1 MGYVDRY
8 RGGDHRA
15 VVGQAD
21 RQASIDALRLVLV
34 VAVNEHFIS
43 IEFEAAATNQQLAGL
58 SKLANMSLS
67 VQLIKGQSI

>member
-1 MGYVDRY
+1 MGYVDRC

-15 VVGQAD
+15 VVCS
-21 RQASIDALRLVLV
+21 SIDALRLVLV

-43 IEFEAAATNQQLAGL
+43 IQFEAAATNQRSAGL